1 MRHIEIVMRTFCFC
15 FGVLLAL
22 SIQVKIHAKNAT
34 EVFANVLFAL
44 VYLGAVV
51 TLLVLPWALPL
62 RN

>member
-22 SIQVKIHAKNAT
+22 SIHAKNAA
-34 EVFANVLFAL
+34 EVFANALFAL
-44 VYLGAVV
+44 VYIGATVI
-51 TLLVLPWALPL
+51 LLVLPWALPL

>member
-1 MRHIEIVMRTFCFC
+1 MRAFCFC

-22 SIQVKIHAKNAT
+22 SIQVKIRAKNAT
-34 EVFANVLFAL
+34 EVFANALFAL

-51 TLLVLPWALPL
+51 ALLVLPWALPL